1 VVVSCGPQEN
11 DGVLCDNPRPIIE
24 VLSNS
29 TSRRDRFKKRLPY
42 QQIDSL
48 EEYVLVSQEIR
59 HVAM

>member
-1 VVVSCGPQEN
+1 
-11 DGVLCDNPRPIIE
+11 VLCDNPRPIIE

-29 TSRRDRFKKRLPY
+29 TSRRDRFKKRLPS